1 MSRQYRMFRA
11 PITRIT
17 PEELTFMQQSE
28 GWVERAFSLSEE
40 EQLAVHCQ
48 DFNVFMAAGRMQK
61 CCCDA
66 LGGKDP
72 PQSKI
77 HRTGLNTHH
86 LTILTGS
93 FLGMMLFSHDSMSG
107 NCSTSW
113 FLIPLIT
120 DVFSWIQ
127 LDTFS
132 FSSNLKED
140 TKMGSVSMTKFRRGT
155 L

>member
-1 MSRQYRMFRA
+1 MFRA
-11 PITRIT
+11 PVTRIT

-28 GWVERAFSLSEE
+28 GWVERAFPLSEE

-61 CCCDA
+61 CYRDA
-66 LGGKDP
+66 LRWGK
-72 PQSKI
+72 KI
-77 HRTGLNTHH
+77 RHRVKHTEQDTHH

-132 FSSNLKED
+132 FSSNLKEE
-140 TKMGSVSMTKFRRGT
+140 TEIGSVLMTKFRRGT